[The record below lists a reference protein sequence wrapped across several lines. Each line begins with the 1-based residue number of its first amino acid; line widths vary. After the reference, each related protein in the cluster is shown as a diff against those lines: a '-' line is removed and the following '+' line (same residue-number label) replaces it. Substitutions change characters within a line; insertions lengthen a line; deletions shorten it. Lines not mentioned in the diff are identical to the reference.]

1 MKRLL
6 FFPMALAAG
15 LLLAAPGLQ
24 AQPSSLLS
32 EAQRAYASGDYA
44 QAKLQFELIL
54 AQDPNHIVAKNYM
67 KMIAAAQKQGRAGS
81 ALQQQLRGVVIPN
94 VDFRE
99 ATLEASLDF
108 LRQQIE
114 KSADLKTSFVLQP
127 GVDPARTITLRLA
140 NVPVTEVLRYIGD
153 LAQVRFSVDQYAI
166 SVHPRTAETDAPA
179 AAPAAP

>member
-1 MKRLL
+1 MKRSLI
-6 FFPMALAAG
+6 FPMALAAG
-15 LLLAAPGLQ
+15 LLLAAPGVDAQ
-24 AQPSSLLS
+24 QPSLLA

-54 AQDPNHIVAKNYM
+54 AEDPNNIVARNYL
-67 KMIAAAQKQGRAGS
+67 KMIMTAQKQGRTGS
-81 ALQQQLRGVVIPN
+81 ALQQQLRSVVIAN

-99 ATLEASLDF
+99 ATLEAALDF

-114 KSADLKTSFVLQP
+114 KTANLKTSFVLQP
-127 GVDPARTITLRLA
+127 GVDPARTVTLRLA

-166 SVHPRTAETDAPA
+166 SVHPRTAETSAPGGASA
-179 AAPAAP
+179 AH